1 MENVISLSAEKIKRI
16 TPDEWIKNFE
26 YAAREVAVQ
35 KKSLRIN
42 LISQGYND
50 KAINTSDDGANLYGT
65 FMSIEALKEYG
76 VEESF
81 INEIKQIGHPHP
93 DDTVFAI
100 YVWAD
105 NEEQAKERLGEYCEL
120 GFTGEVNEKGLIYC
134 SLAGE
139 YI

>member
-1 MENVISLSAEKIKRI
+1 MEKVISLAAERIKRI
-16 TPDEWIKNFE
+16 STNEWIGIVE
-26 YAAREVAVQ
+26 QAAKDEADR
-35 KKSLRIN
+35 KKLLRAS

-93 DDTVFAI
+93 DDKVFAI

>member
-1 MENVISLSAEKIKRI
+1 MENVISLAAERIKRI
-16 TPDEWIKNFE
+16 STDEWIGIVEQSAKDE
-26 YAAREVAVQ
+26 ADR
-35 KKSLRIN
+35 KKLLRVS
-42 LISQGYND
+42 LISQGYDD

-76 VEESF
+76 VDESF

>member
-1 MENVISLSAEKIKRI
+1 MENVTSLSAEKIKRI

-65 FMSIEALKEYG
+65 FISIEG

>member
-1 MENVISLSAEKIKRI
+1 PTFNDIISEGVKSRRNKIQRRRLRMENVISLAAERIKRI
-16 TPDEWIKNFE
+16 STDEWIGIVEQSAKDE
-26 YAAREVAVQ
+26 ADR
-35 KKSLRIN
+35 KKLLRVS

-65 FMSIEALKEYG
+65 FISIEG

-105 NEEQAKERLGEYCEL
+105 NEEQAKERLGE
-120 GFTGEVNEKGLIYC
+120 
-134 SLAGE
+134 
-139 YI
+139 

>member
-1 MENVISLSAEKIKRI
+1 MEKVISLAAERIKRI
-16 TPDEWIKNFE
+16 TPDEWIKIFE
-26 YAAREVAVQ
+26 HAAREVAVQ
-35 KKSLRIN
+35 KKSLRIS

-65 FMSIEALKEYG
+65 FISIEALKEYG
-76 VEESF
+76 VDGSF

-105 NEEQAKERLGEYCEL
+105 NEEQAKERLGEYYEL

-134 SLAGE
+134 SLEGD